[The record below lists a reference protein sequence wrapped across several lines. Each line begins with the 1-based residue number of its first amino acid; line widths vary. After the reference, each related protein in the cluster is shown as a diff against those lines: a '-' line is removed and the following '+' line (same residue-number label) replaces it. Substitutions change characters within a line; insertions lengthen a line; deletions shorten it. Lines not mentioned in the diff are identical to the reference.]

1 MTATASNT
9 TTERIDGAAAFF
21 IAHLVLAAFYHG
33 YGSWEKCHLRQKK
46 NQIHRGKKANFDVG
60 LNWTDRF

>member
-21 IAHLVLAAFYHG
+21 IAHLILAGFYHG
-33 YGSWEKCHLRQKK
+33 YGS
-46 NQIHRGKKANFDVG
+46 
-60 LNWTDRF
+60 